1 MWGDNYRKWFDLF
14 AGIVVYRATEDAP
27 GNDEGWVNVN
37 EYEKMFSSDRL
48 TFNGRPYTPSDT
60 KQRNK
65 LLEAILNNAGAL
77 CAVKLLERRRRIAP
91 PSLDYRVTKFGRRV
105 DAWGYGDKPGIRK
118 RLFFFGVEAFFRLK
132 KHWRLVTIGAVLG
145 RNKCNSVLWCGPRM
159 DKRRRF
165 CRYHRFGSGSI
176 NLVGRST
183 WQRKLALIMCG
194 KMGTAPI
201 KVKRN

>member
-132 KHWRLVTIGAVLG
+132 KHWRLVTIGAACWGVINAIRFYGAALEWIRGDVFVAITALGVAVLIWLG
-145 RNKCNSVLWCGPRM
+145 ALLGK
-159 DKRRRF
+159 
-165 CRYHRFGSGSI
+165 GSSH
-176 NLVGRST
+176 
-183 WQRKLALIMCG
+183 
-194 KMGTAPI
+194 
-201 KVKRN
+201 